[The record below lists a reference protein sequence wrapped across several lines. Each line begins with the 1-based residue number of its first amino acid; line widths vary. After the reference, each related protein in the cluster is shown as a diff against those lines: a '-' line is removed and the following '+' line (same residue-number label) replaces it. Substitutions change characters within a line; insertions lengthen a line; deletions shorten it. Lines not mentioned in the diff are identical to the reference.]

1 MSFAST
7 VVWDV
12 PSYTPYMGPNIWR
25 NLLRPS
31 SGHYHITL
39 QLVLGLPANQPAAM
53 AEEFYAPTA
62 ADIWTAIRTA
72 YTLQLFRRIQ
82 RYILGQLP

>member
-1 MSFAST
+1 MSIAST

-12 PSYTPYMGPNIWR
+12 TSYSPYMGPNIWR
-25 NLLRPS
+25 NFLRPS

-39 QLVLGLPANQPAAM
+39 KRVLGLPAHHPAAIS
-53 AEEFYAPTA
+53 EKFDAPTA
-62 ADIWTAIRTA
+62 ADIRTAIRTA
-72 YTLQLFRRIQ
+72 YTLQIFRHIQ